1 MDQKAKYFAGTELF
15 VKEVIECSSQYGED
29 GRTAFVAENLCGPPT
44 IYPNFEDSTRS
55 CAFLNYGSRWE
66 SYPGSLKPISGGPP
80 TYSSTDYV
88 DVFFERPLIVVRMKI
103 YETFFPGAVVAIR
116 ACYRDQPTGNPV
128 NARGMYWATLWQSPV
143 HGSLSNLLTVDGQDA
158 IVSVNPLRSLHFG
171 KARLFVPDLFNI
183 PLVPTDLIRIEFDVR
198 RCAYHTQLDAV
209 QVEGYEP
216 ISDEEAKIRW
226 KKRGKCRIISRKE
239 LEWYLSIIEER
250 NSEKRQALAS
260 LPSPNPQTSCV
271 DEVDDYPSDLLP
283 LPRLSMETEYIQN
296 SALCPISMGLCKFP
310 SSLTSLT
317 LMHQT
322 TLSFSEDPFT
332 CSFNPLLR
340 FPHEILLEIFRYFD
354 LPTLCRISCVCRT
367 FYRLADETLSR
378 LVSIN
383 LQALWPSTTDNTLSV
398 LSRRLH
404 RSRNRTASTYE
415 RPRGRGTRS
424 DSAPVH
430 YASWSSL
437 TGQGVTHHT
446 TLVCGGGAPPT
457 DRVRSSASKWL
468 DDGSQDATFSRLRK
482 LDASWCGNYQ
492 AISTYGFCQFL
503 SDVGRNLT
511 TLRLSSCQMV
521 NDECLLQLINI
532 CGNLEELDLSSCRSV
547 TSGGFIPLGR
557 MIKLRWLS
565 LYRTRVADAA
575 LHNLANLCQH
585 LRHLNLGSCVAIE
598 DADTIIEHITASNPL
613 LESLVLWRCRTL
625 TSFGV
630 LRIAEHCPYLLRL
643 DLGWCTGI
651 ESEPSN
657 CLRELVT
664 RCRRLRVLSLA
675 AIRSVTPADVEVIAE
690 SLCDSLVDLDLIGNA
705 LITQTCINRLL
716 LHCRNLAFLDI
727 SHCPSISIFEAL
739 SLKAIYN
746 HCEIAFYHHTSV
758 SPPPPAIAMD
768 FHFPQL
774 PPPQQFPPLTLL
786 GLHEDLDG

>member
-1 MDQKAKYFAGTELF
+1 MDQKANYFAGTELF
-15 VKEVIECSSQYGED
+15 AKEVIECSSQYGED

-66 SYPGSLKPISGGPP
+66 TYPGSLKPISGGPHA
-80 TYSSTDYV
+80 YSSTDYV

-103 YETFFPGAVVAIR
+103 YETFFPGAIVAIR
-116 ACYRDQPTGNPV
+116 ACYRDQPTANPV
-128 NARGMYWATLWQSPV
+128 NARGMYWATLWQSTA
-143 HGSLSNLLTVDGQDA
+143 HGGLSNLLSIDGENA
-158 IVSVNPLRSLHFG
+158 IVPADSVKILRFG
-171 KARLFVPDLFNI
+171 KARIFVPDLFNI

-209 QVEGYEP
+209 QVEGYAP
-216 ISDEEAKIRW
+216 ISDKEAEFRW
-226 KKRGKCRIISRKE
+226 KKRGRCRIISRKE
-239 LEWYLSIIEER
+239 LEWYLSVIEEK
-250 NSEKRQALAS
+250 NNEKRLALAS
-260 LPSPNPQTSCV
+260 LPSSNAHTPYA
-271 DEVDDYPSDLLP
+271 DEVDDYPSGLLP
-283 LPRLSMETEYIQN
+283 LPQFSIETEYIQN

-310 SSLTSLT
+310 SSLTSLA

-322 TLSFSEDPFT
+322 TLSFSENPCT
-332 CSFNPLLR
+332 RPINPLLC
-340 FPHEILLEIFRYFD
+340 FPHEVLLSIFRYLD

-367 FYRLADETLSR
+367 FHRLADETLSR
-378 LVSIN
+378 LESIN
-383 LQALWPSTTDNTLSV
+383 LQALWPTATDTALSA
-398 LSRRLH
+398 LSSRLH
-404 RSRNRTASTYE
+404 RSRNRTVFACE

-424 DSAPVH
+424 ESAPVH

-457 DRVRSSASKWL
+457 DRVRASAFQNFDNS
-468 DDGSQDATFSRLRK
+468 SQDVVSSRLKR
-482 LDASWCGNYQ
+482 LDISWCGNYQ

-557 MIKLRWLS
+557 LIKLRWLS

-585 LRHLNLGSCVAIE
+585 LRHLNLGSCVSIV
-598 DADTIIEHITASNPL
+598 DADTIVEHITANNPV
-613 LESLVLWRCRTL
+613 LESLVLWRCRNL

-630 LRIAEHCPYLLRL
+630 LRIAEHAPHLLRL

-664 RCRRLRVLSLA
+664 RCRKLRVLSLA
-675 AIRSVTPADVEVIAE
+675 AIRSVTPADVDVIAN
-690 SLCDSLVDLDLIGNA
+690 SLYDSLVDLDLIGNA
-705 LITQTCINRLL
+705 LITQPCINRLL

-739 SLKAIYN
+739 SLKATYN
-746 HCEIAFYHHTSV
+746 HCNIVFYHHTSV
-758 SPPPPAIAMD
+758 PSPPRATPMD

-774 PPPQQFPPLTLL
+774 LPPQHLPPLAFL
-786 GLHEDLDG
+786 GPQEDLDG

>member
-1 MDQKAKYFAGTELF
+1 MDQKANYFAGTELF
-15 VKEVIECSSQYGED
+15 AKEVIECSSQYGED

-66 SYPGSLKPISGGPP
+66 SYPGSIKPISGAPP

-103 YETFFPGAVVAIR
+103 YETFFPGAIVAVR
-116 ACYRDQPTGNPV
+116 ACYRDQPSGNPV
-128 NARGMYWATLWQSPV
+128 NARGMYWATLWQSTP
-143 HGSLSNLLTVDGQDA
+143 HGSLSNLLKIDGQDA
-158 IVSVNPLRSLHFG
+158 VMQATSLQSLRFG
-171 KARLFVPDLFNI
+171 KARIFVPDLFNI

-198 RCAYHTQLDAV
+198 RCVYHTQLDAV

-226 KKRGKCRIISRKE
+226 KKHGKCRIVPRKE
-239 LEWYLSIIEER
+239 LEWYLSVIEEK
-250 NSEKRQALAS
+250 NNEKRQAL
-260 LPSPNPQTSCV
+260 TF
-271 DEVDDYPSDLLP
+271 
-283 LPRLSMETEYIQN
+283 RLSVEYLACVGKHWIFFILVILFD
-296 SALCPISMGLCKFP
+296 SRKLST
-310 SSLTSLT
+310 SS
-317 LMHQT
+317 
-322 TLSFSEDPFT
+322 
-332 CSFNPLLR
+332 
-340 FPHEILLEIFRYFD
+340 
-354 LPTLCRISCVCRT
+354 T

-378 LVSIN
+378 LESIN

-398 LSRRLH
+398 LSKRLH
-404 RSRNRTASTYE
+404 RSRNRTASLCE

-446 TLVCGGGAPPT
+446 TLVCGGGAPPS
-457 DRVRSSASKWL
+457 DRVRSSASKGF
-468 DDGSQDATFSRLRK
+468 DDISQDALLSRLRR

-521 NDECLLQLINI
+521 NDECLLQLINL

-557 MIKLRWLS
+557 LIKLRWLS

-585 LRHLNLGSCVAIE
+585 LRHLSLGSCVSIE
-598 DADTIIEHITASNPL
+598 DADTIVEHITASNPL
-613 LESLVLWRCRTL
+613 LESLVLWRCRNL

-630 LRIAEHCPYLLRL
+630 LRIAEHCPHLLRL

-664 RCRRLRVLSLA
+664 RCRKLRVLSLA
-675 AIRSVTPADVEVIAE
+675 AIRSVTPADVEAIAD

-705 LITQTCINRLL
+705 LITQSCINRLL

-727 SHCPSISIFEAL
+727 SHCPSISLFEAL
-739 SLKAIYN
+739 SLKTIYS
-746 HCEIAFYHHTSV
+746 HCDIAFYHHTSLP
-758 SPPPPAIAMD
+758 SPPPAIPMD

-786 GLHEDLDG
+786 GPQEDLDG

>member
-1 MDQKAKYFAGTELF
+1 MDQKANYFVGTELF
-15 VKEVIECSSQYGED
+15 AKEVIECSSQYGED

-66 SYPGSLKPISGGPP
+66 SYPGSIRPISGAPL

-103 YETFFPGAVVAIR
+103 YETFFPGAIVAVR

-128 NARGMYWATLWQSPV
+128 NARGMYWATLWQSTP
-143 HGSLSNLLTVDGQDA
+143 HDKLLNSLKIDGQDA
-158 IVSVNPLRSLHFG
+158 VMQATSLQSVRFG
-171 KARLFVPDLFNI
+171 KARIFVPDLFNI

-216 ISDEEAKIRW
+216 ISDEEAKMRL
-226 KKRGKCRIISRKE
+226 KKHGKCRIIPRKE
-239 LEWYLSIIEER
+239 LEWYLSVIEEKNNER
-250 NSEKRQALAS
+250 RQALVS
-260 LPSPNPQTSCV
+260 LPSPNPTPYV
-271 DEVDDYPSDLLP
+271 DEVDDYPSDLLS
-283 LPRLSMETEYIQN
+283 LPRLLMETEYIQN

-310 SSLTSLT
+310 SSLTSLA
-317 LMHQT
+317 LMHRT
-322 TLSFSEDPFT
+322 TLSLSENPFT

-340 FPHEILLEIFRYFD
+340 FPHEVLLAIFRYLD

-378 LVSIN
+378 LESIN

-404 RSRNRTASTYE
+404 RSQNRTASLCE
-415 RPRGRGTRS
+415 GPRGRGTRS
-424 DSAPVH
+424 ESAPVH

-446 TLVCGGGAPPT
+446 TLVCGGGAPPS
-457 DRVRSSASKWL
+457 DRVRSSASKGF
-468 DDGSQDATFSRLRK
+468 DDISQDALLSRLRR

-557 MIKLRWLS
+557 LIKLRWLS

-585 LRHLNLGSCVAIE
+585 LRHLSLGSCVSIE
-598 DADTIIEHITASNPL
+598 DADTIVEHITASNPL
-613 LESLVLWRCRTL
+613 LESLVLWRCRNL

-630 LRIAEHCPYLLRL
+630 LRIAEHCPHLLRL

-664 RCRRLRVLSLA
+664 RCRKLRVLSLA
-675 AIRSVTPADVEVIAE
+675 AIRSVTPADVDAIAD

-705 LITQTCINRLL
+705 LITQSCINRLL

-727 SHCPSISIFEAL
+727 SHCPSISLFEAL
-739 SLKAIYN
+739 SLKTIYN
-746 HCEIAFYHHTSV
+746 HCDIAFYHHTSLP
-758 SPPPPAIAMD
+758 SPPPAIPMD

-786 GLHEDLDG
+786 GPQEDLDG